1 MKVKAYNL
9 PEMAKWLLI
18 LMLLPIMAGC
28 STTEQP
34 LPPEN
39 MRLTAEN
46 ANNFVDRVCGKDHPI
61 VFVTGQVFTFDLLY
75 QAIEPCIGEA
85 K

>member
-1 MKVKAYNL
+1 
-9 PEMAKWLLI
+9 MAKCLLV
-18 LMLLPIMAGC
+18 LALLTIMAGC

-39 MRLTAEN
+39 MRLTAGN
-46 ANNFVDRVCGKDHPI
+46 ANNFVDRVCGKGRPHAI

-75 QAIEPCIGEA
+75 QAIKPCLGE
-85 K
+85 